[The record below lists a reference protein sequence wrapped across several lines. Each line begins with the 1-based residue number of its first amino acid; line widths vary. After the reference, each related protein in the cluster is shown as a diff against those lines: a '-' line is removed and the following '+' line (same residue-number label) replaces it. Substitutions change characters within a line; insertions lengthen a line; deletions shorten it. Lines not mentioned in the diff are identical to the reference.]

1 MKYKSVKT
9 ASFLSRPNR
18 FLAHVIVDGREEVV
32 HVKNTGRC
40 REILTEGTGVI
51 LEEAEGTG
59 RKTRYSL
66 ICAYKDEVLINIDS
80 QVPNAVVYESILEG
94 GIAELPEVTK
104 LSREVTY
111 GSSRFDL
118 YFEAGAQKGFI
129 EVKGVTLEAEGVALF
144 PDAPTQRGTRHIY
157 EMIHAV
163 EEGYAGY
170 LFFLIQLKGVTRFT
184 PNRLQD
190 PDFAEALSLAKAKGV
205 TLLAYDSIVTNDEI
219 RLGAPVE
226 ICL

>member
-9 ASFLSRPNR
+9 ASFISRPNR
-18 FLAHVIVDGREEVV
+18 FLARVMTAGREEVV
-32 HVKNTGRC
+32 HVKTTGRC

-66 ICAYKDEVLINIDS
+66 ISAYKGEMLINIDS
-80 QVPNAVVYESILEG
+80 QVPNAVVYQSILEG
-94 GIAELPEVTK
+94 DIAELPEVTK

-184 PNRLQD
+184 PNWRQD
-190 PDFAEALSLAKAKGV
+190 PDFAKALSLAQAKGV
-205 TLLAYDSIVTNDEI
+205 TLLAYDSIITKDEI

>member
-1 MKYKSVKT
+1 LKYKSAIT
-9 ASFLSRPNR
+9 ASFINRPNR
-18 FLAHVIVDGREEVV
+18 FLAHVMIDGREEVV

-51 LEEAEGTG
+51 LEEAETAG

-66 ICAYKDEVLINIDS
+66 ISAYKGEVLINIDS
-80 QVPNAVVYESILEG
+80 QVPNTVVYQSILEG
-94 GIAELPEVTK
+94 GVAEVPKVTK

-118 YFEAGAQKGFI
+118 YFEAGEQKGFI

-184 PNRLQD
+184 PNRRQD
-190 PDFAEALSLAKAKGV
+190 PDFAEALSLAREKGV
-205 TLLAYDSIVTNDEI
+205 TILAYDSIVTEDEI
-219 RLGAPVE
+219 RLGDPVE
-226 ICL
+226 IYL